1 MSRFK
6 VGDTVSFA
14 IFGRFDSSGAI
25 KTGKLVR
32 ITGIFRK
39 KEYLIECES
48 ERGTRLFVRKKQGIY
63 KSLETIKEP
72 VSESEVQND

>member
-39 KEYLIECES
+39 EYLIECES

-63 KSLETIKEP
+63 KSFKTIKEP